1 LQLSNCANAQAARQ
15 RLARALTTL
24 RAVTAGA
31 GIYSRAV
38 TFFAVPLLASSD
50 LHATSAFYRQLG
62 FEELG
67 APVEEWDYLIV
78 GYGRGELHFVGPSLG
93 ARNPGSAFVYVDD
106 ADSTYAE
113 WRAKADSGARFNPA
127 GATNFGMRAFTMFD
141 LDDNEI
147 RVGSPPLPRHLSTA
161 Q

>member
-1 LQLSNCANAQAARQ
+1 
-15 RLARALTTL
+15 
-24 RAVTAGA
+24 
-31 GIYSRAV
+31 V
-38 TFFAVPLLASSD
+38 TFYAVPLLASND

-67 APVEEWDYLIV
+67 APVDEWDYLIV
-78 GYGRGELHFVGPSLG
+78 GYGGGELHFVGPSLG

-113 WRAKADSGARFNPA
+113 WSAKADSAARFKPA

-147 RVGSPPLPRHLSTA
+147 RVGSPPLPRHLTA
-161 Q
+161 AQ